1 MKDKK
6 KVLKQYPN
14 AKLLVQDDGTYVV
27 ENDDINLA
35 AEFFMPDAY
44 DEETAWKYA
53 ALACKTSQHFNRTHP
68 DRMELSD
75 KESKFTRIKTRRR
88 NAEKNKRSVQASRAE
103 I

>member
-14 AKLLVQDDGTYVV
+14 AKLLVLEDGTHVI
-27 ENDDINLA
+27 ENDDTVLA
-35 AEFFMPDAY
+35 EEFFLPDAY
-44 DEETAWKYA
+44 DEDTAWKYA

-68 DRMELSD
+68 ARMELSN

-88 NAEKNKRSVQASRAE
+88 NAEKNKRTV
-103 I
+103 

>member
-14 AKLLVQDDGTYVV
+14 AKLLVLDDGTYVV
-27 ENDDINLA
+27 ENDDTNLA

-75 KESKFTRIKTRRR
+75 RESKFTRIKTRRR
-88 NAEKNKRSVQASRAE
+88 NAEKNKRPV
-103 I
+103 